1 MSTQPRG
8 KGEKEAS
15 DLLRSVSC
23 WNHRLLSA
31 AQVTSPVRFVRNE
44 KKKKD
49 NKKYRL
55 PPDSVS
61 FWQQESQR
69 MKTNSP

>member
-1 MSTQPRG
+1 MSTQPKG

-15 DLLRSVSC
+15 DLLRSVSF

-44 KKKKD
+44 
-49 NKKYRL
+49 NKINK
-55 PPDSVS
+55 
-61 FWQQESQR
+61 
-69 MKTNSP
+69 